1 MEQDQQSR
9 SVGAGRSDPAIITR
23 RSAATIALLM
33 LVLLTVVVSSVQA
46 EPVRLKDLADF
57 SGPADVPLYGYGLVV
72 GLQGTG
78 DGAGTQFTVQSLTNM
93 LIRLGITVPPADVK
107 VKNVAAVMVTSAVTP
122 GMKAGSHID
131 VTVSS
136 MGDAQSLQGGVLLL
150 TPLNGLDGQ
159 LYGYAQGPV
168 STGGFN
174 VEAQGG
180 GKVAK
185 NYTLVGRV
193 PGGGL
198 LEKELMNFAPPDGKL
213 RVVLR
218 DPDYTTAHRVAEAI
232 NAVYPDAATPADQGA
247 VEVAT
252 PDEFSAAGGR
262 VEFISALE
270 ALTLTPDLPARVVI
284 NEKTGTIVAGER
296 VTIAPVALAHGN
308 ITIQIRTQPIISQPP
323 PFSKGETVTQ
333 TQADIEVVETEAK
346 VICLQESTNI
356 NDVAQA
362 LNSIGATPRDIIAI
376 FQALKEAGALRAQLI
391 II

>member
-1 MEQDQQSR
+1 MKNQMVNLTTD
-9 SVGAGRSDPAIITR
+9 IR
-23 RSAATIALLM
+23 RAAVLIP
-33 LVLLTVVVSSVQA
+33 LLTIVFFFMAPSLSRA
-46 EPVRLKDLADF
+46 EPVRLKDIADF
-57 SGPADVPLYGYGLVV
+57 SGPADVPLFGYGLVI

-93 LIRLGITVPPADVK
+93 LTRLGITVLPSDVK
-107 VKNVAAVMVTSAVTP
+107 VKNVAAVIVTSTVTA
-122 GMKAGSHID
+122 GMKSATRFD

-136 MGDAQSLQGGVLLL
+136 LGDAQSLQGGVLLL
-150 TPLNGLDGQ
+150 TPLTGLDGQ
-159 LYGYAQGPV
+159 VYGYAQGPV

-198 LEKELMNFAPPDGKL
+198 LEKELLNFAPPDGKI

-218 DPDYTTAHRVAEAI
+218 DPDYTTARRVAEAI
-232 NAVYPDAATPADQGA
+232 NAAYPDAATPADQASIDVIVPGEYSA
-247 VEVAT
+247 PGERVA
-252 PDEFSAAGGR
+252 FVS
-262 VEFISALE
+262 SLE
-270 ALTLTPDLPARVVI
+270 SLTLTPDLAARIVI
-284 NEKTGTIVAGER
+284 NEKTGTIVAGEH

-333 TQADIEVVETEAK
+333 TQADIEVTETEAK
-346 VICLQESTNI
+346 VIYLQESTNI
-356 NDVAQA
+356 SEVAQA

-376 FQALKEAGALRAQLI
+376 FQALKEAGALRAELI